1 MSTFFRIV
9 LSLWIICLSGR
20 TMAVRAADEDLEQ
33 KVKVAFLLNFA
44 KFTTWPEVFW
54 PAGKRDFLLTI
65 IGDDPFGLA
74 LNGVE
79 QKRIGGKTV
88 RLQFASTLSTDLRNC
103 QLLFVSKSEEENLP
117 GILSFTGS
125 KPIVTASDIE
135 GFAAAGGI
143 FEFKRKDDH
152 LSFIINNSKARQN
165 GIYINSSLL
174 KLAIEVL

>member
-1 MSTFFRIV
+1 MPTFFCIV
-9 LSLWIICLSGR
+9 LSLLIICLSGR
-20 TMAVRAADEDLEQ
+20 TVVVRAADEDLEQ

-54 PAGKRDFLLTI
+54 PADKRDFLLVI
-65 IGDDPFGLA
+65 VGDDPFGLA

-79 QKRIGGKTV
+79 QKQIGGKTI
-88 RLQFASTLSTDLRNC
+88 RLQFAGTLAADLENC
-103 QLLFVSKSEEENLP
+103 QLLFVSKSEAENLR
-117 GILSFTGS
+117 GILSFTES

-143 FEFKRKDDH
+143 FEFKRKNDR

-165 GIYINSSLL
+165 GIHINSSLL
-174 KLAIEVL
+174 NLAVEVL